1 MVRMQKGFYTLE
13 FLPVTIIGIIGIT
26 VGKMLGVKILEKIN
40 VELMRKLVYAL
51 VGISGVMTL
60 FEHLHL

>member
-1 MVRMQKGFYTLE
+1 MIRMQKGFYTLE